1 VCEVSAIL
9 RTHIEQLERSYMEA
23 LERALTRLEERE
35 KKRAEMIRKAL
46 ENLDIEQE
54 RQKIRQ
60 IMAEIQAKN
69 SASRR
74 VRRP

>member
-1 VCEVSAIL
+1 MSAIL

-23 LERALTRLEERE
+23 LSRALDRLEERQR
-35 KKRAEMIRKAL
+35 KRLELIRKAL
-46 ENLDIEQE
+46 ENLDIEAE
-54 RQKIRQ
+54 KEKIRR

-74 VRRP
+74 ARP